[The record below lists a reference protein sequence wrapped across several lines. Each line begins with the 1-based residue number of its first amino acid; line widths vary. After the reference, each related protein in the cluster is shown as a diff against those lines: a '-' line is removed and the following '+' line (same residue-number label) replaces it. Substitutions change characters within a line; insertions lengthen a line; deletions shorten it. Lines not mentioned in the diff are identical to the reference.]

1 MVVSR
6 VEDVVESLEERHAI
20 DEVESFAAVGPQVAD
35 DEVHELASAPDRS
48 VELSKELSRC
58 RSDDTSSCQK
68 MSTYSARPSLC
79 VWNELKSVLIHG
91 CELGVPDKRTI
102 STDIADLE
110 EQALEVGKL
119 SGREP
124 QQTGVVVQNGT
135 REALVSGEGVWEA
148 GHMSLREPSRCPNA
162 LTASKE

>member
-1 MVVSR
+1 
-6 VEDVVESLEERHAI
+6 
-20 DEVESFAAVGPQVAD
+20 
-35 DEVHELASAPDRS
+35 
-48 VELSKELSRC
+48 
-58 RSDDTSSCQK
+58 

-91 CELGVPDKRTI
+91 CEFGAPEKSTTP
-102 STDIADLE
+102 TDITDLE

-124 QQTGVVVQNGT
+124 QQTGIVVQNST
-135 REALVSGEGVWEA
+135 REALVRGEGVWNA
-148 GHMSLREPSRCPNA
+148 NHMSLREPNRCPHA